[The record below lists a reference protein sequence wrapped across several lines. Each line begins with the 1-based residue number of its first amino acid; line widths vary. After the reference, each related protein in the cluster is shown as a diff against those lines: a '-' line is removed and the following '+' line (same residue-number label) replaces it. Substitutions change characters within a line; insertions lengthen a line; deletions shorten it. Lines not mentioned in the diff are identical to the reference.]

1 MRIEAGAGAD
11 TLTGGPGDEV
21 FIDAGAGE
29 ADRFTGGAGDDR
41 MSYTGRKQPVRITV
55 GTPREDVFAGIET
68 LEGGSGNDIL
78 TGDGRPNALWGGPGR
93 DTVRGLG
100 GDDDLD
106 GDAGADRLFGGAGDD
121 SLSGDSYTSGLG
133 RDLLDGGRG
142 DDFLDLGA
150 ADDEVLSVGGPTF
163 QEDPDRRRDTARG
176 GPGYD
181 TLIYD
186 DGGDR
191 LRSCEAATLDGELS
205 VGRTLRRVSRTRL
218 RLRVSGTQDGVL
230 EVTKVVLVPPGKEGP
245 RLTRP
250 TRVAREGTVTLRL
263 TKAGV
268 RYLRRHSAVSITATD
283 FFETVAARVVR

>member
-1 MRIEAGAGAD
+1 M
-11 TLTGGPGDEV
+11 
-21 FIDAGAGE
+21 
-29 ADRFTGGAGDDR
+29 
-41 MSYTGRKQPVRITV
+41 
-55 GTPREDVFAGIET
+55 ET
-68 LEGGSGNDIL
+68 LEGGSGDDVL
-78 TGDGRPNALWGGPGR
+78 TGDGRPNVLWGGPGR

-121 SLSGDSYTSGLG
+121 ALSGDSYTSGLG

-150 ADDEVLSVGGPTF
+150 ADDEVLSVGGPSF
-163 QEDPDRRRDTARG
+163 REDPDRRRDTARG

-181 TLIYD
+181 TLNHE
-186 DGGDR
+186 DGDDR
-191 LRSCEAATLDGELS
+191 LRSCEATTLDGEIS

-218 RLRVSGTQDGVL
+218 RLRISWTQDERL
-230 EVTKVVLVPPGKEGP
+230 EAAKVVLVPPGKEGP

-250 TRVAREGTVTLRL
+250 RRVAREGTVTLRL

-268 RYLRRHSAVSITATD
+268 RYLRRHSAVSVTATD
-283 FFETVAARVVR
+283 FFETVAARVVRGRGG